1 MKITVSVNCRGL
13 FACWEKLKNLYTN
26 HYIIK
31 SVLVDLDHANNAI
44 PLLGLCF
51 NTAHVGLG
59 ICLTMDSMPQK
70 SDSPEKISCSSDV
83 AATPWTPG
91 ALRKVVGHFCIRQ
104 PQIHLTLTL

>member
-1 MKITVSVNCRGL
+1 MVY
-13 FACWEKLKNLYTN
+13 F
-26 HYIIK
+26 
-31 SVLVDLDHANNAI
+31 DHANNAI
-44 PLLGLCF
+44 PLLGLCL

-59 ICLTMDSMPQK
+59 ICLTVDSMPQK
-70 SDSPEKISCSSDV
+70 SDSPEKVSCSSDV